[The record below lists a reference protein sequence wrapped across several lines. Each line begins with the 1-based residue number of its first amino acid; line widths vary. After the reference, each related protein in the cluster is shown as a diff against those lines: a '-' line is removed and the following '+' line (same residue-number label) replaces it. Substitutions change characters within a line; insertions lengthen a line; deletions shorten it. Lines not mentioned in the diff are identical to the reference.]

1 MLLYLSSEWT
11 GCLFLFQFNLSFRQR
26 WFFMDSTVYVRL
38 YEELNDYLPEEKRK
52 RTFSLSFKG
61 TKSVE
66 EAICL
71 LGVPPEEVDL
81 VLVNGES
88 VPFSHIAQDGDRI
101 SIYPIFESLDIG
113 TVTMLRDESLLAIRL
128 GNKAKDLST
137 KKPKLKGD
145 VNGQEKD

>member
-1 MLLYLSSEWT
+1 M
-11 GCLFLFQFNLSFRQR
+11 G
-26 WFFMDSTVYVRL
+26 STVYVRF

-52 RTFSLSFKG
+52 RTFSLSLKG
-61 TKSVE
+61 KKTVE

-101 SIYPIFESLDIG
+101 SIYPIFESLDIS
-113 TVTMLRDESLLAIRL
+113 TVTMLRDESLLAIKL